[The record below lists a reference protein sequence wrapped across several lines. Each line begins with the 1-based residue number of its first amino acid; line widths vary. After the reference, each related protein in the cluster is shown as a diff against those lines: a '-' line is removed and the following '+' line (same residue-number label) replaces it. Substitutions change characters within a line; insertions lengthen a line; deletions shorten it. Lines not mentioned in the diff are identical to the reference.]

1 MVGGGI
7 LNNINKFIIMFYLK
21 SKTGTKDV
29 QERIAKSVF
38 ESLLILI
45 FIHFDNYFWVLRV
58 KQMLKIP

>member
-7 LNNINKFIIMFYLK
+7 LNSINKFIIVFYLK

-29 QERIAKSVF
+29 QEIIAKSVF

-45 FIHFDNYFWVLRV
+45 FIHFDNDF
-58 KQMLKIP
+58 